1 MIFLFKNLKEDEI
14 EIYLDTLREGAT
26 PFDRFASRGDI
37 QDPVDV
43 PTPRKAI
50 DNAVFRAIRQTKRDK
65 STRLIPILGS
75 AGSGK
80 THTYWAFK
88 DREIKAKGPKE
99 NVIEEDL
106 EEAVDWS
113 IVYVSS
119 PPAPIRILLHVYTCL
134 IDEIGAEVLQTVAE
148 KLVDRWGGFKRKG
161 LFGKVDVDEVI
172 QQGIREYPG
181 VFADCVK
188 ALVIFELDKTRKP
201 MAERWLLGEDMDESE
216 LDNLGINS
224 VIEDDDICLAMIK
237 LITEHLDKVVL
248 FYFDELESPYR
259 THGEAAEIRFLETL
273 KRLYNEVKNIV
284 IIGAVLK
291 EIWPR
296 ILEIA
301 DQPLRSRMEP
311 ELEIKP
317 FTFADV
323 KLYFAKSME
332 VFWNENN
339 LNPPLYPL
347 FPLNET
353 VLETIFNK
361 TKGNP
366 RETIKL
372 ARMFVDKIVNE
383 EMTLEQ
389 LATDKEIQAVPTAEV
404 AAAKQMAELAKLAP
418 KPAATP
424 VAAAAAA
431 PPVKSEVA
439 TRIEEILK
447 QEEYIVEVNPAS
459 VAGASLKCIKVY
471 ADKINKQPKVNLE
484 WKFTL
489 EKKTAKIYTLAGM
502 IEFEGRKIGLEVPSV
517 KNFDRSGGVA
527 AFYAAQRLSDAIEL
541 NIVTEAILL
550 VPEGTGG
557 AKYVSLLKKYTG
569 KLHVAELS
577 QDSAEELIRSAMK
590 DPSYKGWEICHH
602 VFGAAIDQFKPAPPA
617 PKEGAAEAKPSAKP
631 AAAPG
636 AKPAAPAPGAKPAAG
651 PAPAAKPATPAPEA
665 KPAAAPGAKPAAP
678 APGAKPAAGPAPAAK
693 PATPA
698 PAAKP
703 AAAPAPAAKPV
714 TPAPAAKPA
723 AAPAAKPAAAPA
735 AKPATPAPAVKPAT
749 PAPAA
754 KPADQKDKK
763 DEKKK

>member
-1 MIFLFKNLKEDEI
+1 MFKNLKEDEI

-43 PTPRKAI
+43 PTPRKVI

-65 STRLIPILGS
+65 STRFIPILGQ

-134 IDEIGAEVLQTVAE
+134 IDEIGAEVLQVVAE

-188 ALVIFELDKTRKP
+188 ALVIYELDKVRKP

-389 LATDKEIQAVPTAEV
+389 LATDKDIQAVATPEA
-404 AAAKQMAELAKLAP
+404 AAAKQAAEIAKLAP
-418 KPAATP
+418 KPAAT
-424 VAAAAAA
+424 AAAA

-489 EKKTAKIYTLAGM
+489 EKKSGAKIYTLAGM
-502 IEFEGRKIGLEVPSV
+502 IEYEGRKIGLEVPSV

-541 NIVTEAILL
+541 NHVTEAILL

-557 AKYVSLLKKYTG
+557 AKYMSLLKKFSG

-590 DPSYKGWEICHH
+590 EPSLKGWEICHN

-617 PKEGAAEAKPSAKP
+617 PKEEGT
-631 AAAPG
+631 PG
-636 AKPAAPAPGAKPAAG
+636 AKPAAPAPGAKPATPAPGAKPASPAPAAKPATPAPGAKPASG
-651 PAPAAKPATPAPEA
+651 PAPAAKPATPAP
-665 KPAAAPGAKPAAP
+665 GAKPAS
-678 APGAKPAAGPAPAAK
+678 GPAPAAK

-698 PAAKP
+698 PG
-703 AAAPAPAAKPV
+703 
-714 TPAPAAKPA
+714 
-723 AAPAAKPAAAPA
+723 
-735 AKPATPAPAVKPAT
+735 AKPATPAPGAKPATPAPGAKPAT

-754 KPADQKDKK
+754 KPASGPAPAVKPATTPADNKPKSALTDQKKDDKKDKK
-763 DEKKK
+763 

>member
-1 MIFLFKNLKEDEI
+1 MTTLFKNLKEDEI

-65 STRLIPILGS
+65 STRLIPILGQ

-188 ALVIFELDKTRKP
+188 ALVIYELDKTRKP

-389 LATDKEIQAVPTAEV
+389 LATDKDIQAVPSAEV
-404 AAAKQMAELAKLAP
+404 AAAKIAAEQAKLAP
-418 KPAATP
+418 KPAATQTT
-424 VAAAAAA
+424 AAATSVT
-431 PPVKSEVA
+431 PPKSEVA

-557 AKYVSLLKKYTG
+557 AKYVSLLKKFTG
-569 KLHVAELS
+569 KLHVAELT

-590 DPSYKGWEICHH
+590 DPSFKGWEICHH

-617 PKEGAAEAKPSAKP
+617 PKVPKPETGKDEEGKPAEKP
-631 AAAPG
+631 AAGPAPG
-636 AKPAAPAPGAKPAAG
+636 AKPATPAPVAKPAAGPTPGAKPATPAPGAKPAAG
-651 PAPAAKPATPAPEA
+651 PAP
-665 KPAAAPGAKPAAP
+665 GAKPTTP
-678 APGAKPAAGPAPAAK
+678 APGAKPAAGPAPGAK

-698 PAAKP
+698 PGAKP
-703 AAAPAPAAKPV
+703 AAGPAPG
-714 TPAPAAKPA
+714 
-723 AAPAAKPAAAPA
+723 
-735 AKPATPAPAVKPAT
+735 AKPATPAPGAKPAAGPTPGAKPAT
-749 PAPAA
+749 APA
-754 KPADQKDKK
+754 KPADKDKK
-763 DEKKK
+763 DQKK

>member
-1 MIFLFKNLKEDEI
+1 MAKLFKNLKEDEI
-14 EIYLDTLREGAT
+14 EIYLDTLREGTT

-88 DREIKAKGPKE
+88 DKELKAKGPKE

-119 PPAPIRILLHVYTCL
+119 PPAPIRILLHVYTCI
-134 IDEIGAEVLQTVAE
+134 IDEIGADVLQTVAE

-161 LFGKVDVDEVI
+161 LFGKTDIDEVI

-188 ALVIFELDKTRKP
+188 ALVIFELDKSRRP
-201 MAERWLLGEDMDESE
+201 MAERWLLGEDMDETE
-216 LDNLGINS
+216 LDTLGINS

-237 LITEHLDKVVL
+237 LITEHLDKVVML
-248 FYFDELESPYR
+248 YFDELESPYR

-366 RETIKL
+366 REAIKL

-389 LATDKEIQAVPTAEV
+389 LATDKELQAVTTAEH
-404 AAAKQMAELAKLAP
+404 AAAKLAAEKGVVATKGGPAP
-418 KPAATP
+418 KATGPAQ
-424 VAAAAAA
+424 
-431 PPVKSEVA
+431 KSEVA
-439 TRIEEILK
+439 LRIEEILK

-489 EKKTAKIYTLAGM
+489 EKKSGAKIYTLAGM

-527 AFYAAQRLSDAIEL
+527 AFYAAQRLADAIEL
-541 NIVTEAILL
+541 NNVTESILL
-550 VPEGTGG
+550 VPEGTSG
-557 AKYVSLLKKYTG
+557 AKYLSLLKKYGG
-569 KLHVAELS
+569 KLHVSELS

-590 DPSYKGWEICHH
+590 DPSIKGWEISRII
-602 VFGAAIDQFKPAPPA
+602 FGSSIDQFKPVAPPPPPAGQAGA
-617 PKEGAAEAKPSAKP
+617 PAAKP
-631 AAAPG
+631 AAGPTPA
-636 AKPAAPAPGAKPAAG
+636 AKPASGPAPGAKPADAS
-651 PAPAAKPATPAPEA
+651 T
-665 KPAAAPGAKPAAP
+665 
-678 APGAKPAAGPAPAAK
+678 
-693 PATPA
+693 
-698 PAAKP
+698 
-703 AAAPAPAAKPV
+703 PAAKPV
-714 TPAPAAKPA
+714 SGPVPDNKP
-723 AAPAAKPAAAPA
+723 KSVL
-735 AKPATPAPAVKPAT
+735 T
-749 PAPAA
+749 
-754 KPADQKDKK
+754 DQKDKK
-763 DEKKK
+763 DEKKDKKDEEKRKKEEEEKRKKDEKKDKK